1 MPFPLKNQ
9 EPRDGD
15 YEQLVKQLEQRQTH
29 GLKSGTSTNTGVGTG
44 SGAGTRGGAGA
55 QAAGDR
61 PGQSQD
67 ASRKAKPK
75 RRGKDRMMPIPPTGF
90 TGSPFGFISE
100 GHGMVMTF
108 ILGAIWL
115 ILLAITK
122 GGALVSI
129 LLDLFF

>member
-9 EPRDGD
+9 EPRDGN
-15 YEQLVKQLEQRQTH
+15 YEQLVKQLEQRQTQ
-29 GLKSGTSTNTGVGTG
+29 GLRSGTSASTGVGTG
-44 SGAGTRGGAGA
+44 TRAEARGGAGA

-61 PGQSQD
+61 PGQSQ
-67 ASRKAKPK
+67 AATRKAKSK
-75 RRGKDRMMPIPPTGF
+75 RREDKMMPIPPTGF

-115 ILLAITK
+115 IMLAITK